1 MICPD
6 SPVGR
11 CAMGLDCNYKH
22 CPMPYCWQF
31 TVLDSDQ
38 WTSFSPDGNVGIEK
52 LYCDVENLE
61 VKVALDDSHLSAS
74 R

>member
-1 MICPD
+1 
-6 SPVGR
+6 
-11 CAMGLDCNYKH
+11 
-22 CPMPYCWQF
+22 MPYSWQF

-38 WTSFSPDGNVGIEK
+38 WTSFSPGDNVSIEK

>member
-1 MICPD
+1 
-6 SPVGR
+6 
-11 CAMGLDCNYKH
+11 
-22 CPMPYCWQF
+22 MPYCWQF
-31 TVLDSDQ
+31 RVFDQ
-38 WTSFSPDGNVGIEK
+38 WTSFSPGANVSIEK

>member
-1 MICPD
+1 
-6 SPVGR
+6 
-11 CAMGLDCNYKH
+11 MGLDCNYKH

-31 TVLDSDQ
+31 RVFDQ
-38 WTSFSPDGNVGIEK
+38 WTSFSPGANVRIEK

-61 VKVALDDSHLSAS
+61 VKVALDDSHLSAL